1 MTAQPAGAKP
11 SNWNAPNV
19 ITGVRIV
26 ATPFFIWM
34 LLADGGSMGP
44 LRWAAAVFFVLAIA
58 TDAWD
63 GYLARSRGL
72 VTDLGKL
79 LDPIADKFLTGGALV
94 GLSIL
99 AELPWWVTI
108 VVLVRE
114 IGVTVHRLFEARS
127 VVLAAAWM
135 GKLKTV
141 AQSVAI
147 ALALFPFPALLGD
160 WMNWVNGIA
169 MTIAVI
175 LTIASGIDYVITY
188 ARLGRAAGGD
198 GHTSAAED
206 RP

>member
-1 MTAQPAGAKP
+1 MTETSAKP
-11 SNWNAPNV
+11 GNWNAPNI

-34 LLADGGSMGP
+34 LLADHGEMGP
-44 LRWAAAVFFVLAIA
+44 LRWAAAVFFVAAIA

-63 GYLARSRGL
+63 GHLARSRGL
-72 VTDLGKL
+72 ITDLGKL

-99 AELPWWVTI
+99 GELPWWVTV

-114 IGVTVHRLFEARS
+114 IGITVHRLFEASS
-127 VVLAAAWM
+127 VVVAAAWM

-147 ALALFPFPALLGD
+147 ALALFPFATVLGD
-160 WMNWVNGIA
+160 WVIWVNIVT
-169 MTIAVI
+169 MTIAVA
-175 LTIASGIDYVITY
+175 LTIASGVDYVVNF
-188 ARLGRAAGGD
+188 ARMGRGRRGA
-198 GHTSAAED
+198 SA
-206 RP
+206 

>member
-1 MTAQPAGAKP
+1 MTEAQTPARP
-11 SNWNAPNV
+11 SNWNAPNI
-19 ITGVRIV
+19 ITAARIV

-34 LLADGGSMGP
+34 LLADGGEMGP
-44 LRWAAAVFFVLAIA
+44 LRWAAGAFFVVAIA

-63 GYLARSRGL
+63 GYLARSRNL
-72 VTDLGKL
+72 ITDLGKL
-79 LDPIADKFLTGGALV
+79 LDPIADKFLTGAALV

-127 VVLAAAWM
+127 IVVAAAWM

-147 ALALFPFPALLGD
+147 TLALLPLPELLGD
-160 WMNWVNGIA
+160 WFNWVNIVT
-169 MTIAVI
+169 MTIAVV
-175 LTIASGIDYVITY
+175 LTIASGIDYVINAVRT
-188 ARLGRAAGGD
+188 ARR
-198 GHTSAAED
+198 
-206 RP
+206 